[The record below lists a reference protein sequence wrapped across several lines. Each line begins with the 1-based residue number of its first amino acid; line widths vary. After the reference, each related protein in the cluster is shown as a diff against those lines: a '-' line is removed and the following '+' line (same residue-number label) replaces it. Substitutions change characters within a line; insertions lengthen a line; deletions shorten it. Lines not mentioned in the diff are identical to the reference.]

1 MKIKWQITLFIV
13 IYCTLGTL
21 SWTSEVSHRSQ
32 GTGAEPVAQE
42 TLGVLQGQVLLDG
55 SRLPQATQVENTT
68 DPQECGT
75 THSLENILVG
85 KENRGIQNVI
95 VALRDVPRQ
104 DRYPTQPGRLLLD
117 NRNCRFQPHAA
128 VLTTGSTIEAVNSDS
143 VSHSVHLYG
152 LRNVNLVL
160 APQRSKDVG
169 MATRPGYV
177 IVKCDIHGWMQA
189 YIRVDDHPFHAVTDA
204 DGRFRIEGIPAGT
217 YTVEFW
223 HEHFGDRE
231 GRVTIRGDAD
241 SNITFH
247 YSDQILKGE
256 QK

>member
-1 MKIKWQITLFIV
+1 M
-13 IYCTLGTL
+13 
-21 SWTSEVSHRSQ
+21 
-32 GTGAEPVAQE
+32 
-42 TLGVLQGQVLLDG
+42 GVLQGQVLLDG
-55 SRLPQATQVENTT
+55 SRRPQATQVENTT

-75 THSLENILVG
+75 IHSLENILV
-85 KENRGIQNVI
+85 EEETRGIQNVI
-95 VALRDVPRQ
+95 VALKDVPRQ
-104 DRYPTQPGRLLLD
+104 DRYPTRPLRLRLD

-128 VLTTGSTIEAVNSDS
+128 VLTTGSSIEAVNSDS

-152 LRNVNLVL
+152 FKNVNLAL
-160 APQRSKDVG
+160 GPRSSKVAG
-169 MATRPGYV
+169 TVTRPGYV

-189 YIRVDDHPFHAVTDA
+189 YIRVDDHPFHAVTGA

-231 GRVTIRGDAD
+231 GRVDIRANSD
-241 SNITFH
+241 SHLTFH
-247 YSDQILKGE
+247 YSDQILKGD